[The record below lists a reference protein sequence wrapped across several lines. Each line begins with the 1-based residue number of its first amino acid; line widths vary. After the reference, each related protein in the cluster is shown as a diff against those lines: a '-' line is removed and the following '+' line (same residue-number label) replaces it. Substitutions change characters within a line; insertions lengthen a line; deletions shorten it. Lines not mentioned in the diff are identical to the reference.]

1 MIMNTTK
8 MITLI
13 YTSFLFLMCTSMFSQ
28 AAATGIGTQLPN
40 PSAVLDVVNDAAGI
54 LIPRMTSIQKNA
66 IAAPAPGLLVYDITL
81 KCISQ
86 NSGTPDTPLWVC
98 LSAKD
103 NRSNF
108 FHMPALKL
116 VTTDY
121 EEWDPSSRLDL
132 YGVYQR
138 KFNSPIVRSP
148 YSTPSIPHF
157 LDPTDLYYYILSYDE
172 EVLDIKDID
181 AEGKMSFEVL
191 KNPPFGTYINVVFVV
206 K

>member
-1 MIMNTTK
+1 MNTTK
-8 MITLI
+8 WITLL
-13 YTSFLFLMCTSMFSQ
+13 YTSFLLMMCTSMFSQ
-28 AAATGIGTQLPN
+28 VAATGIGTETPN

-66 IAAPAPGLLVYDITL
+66 IAAPAPGLLVYDMTL

-86 NSGTPDTPLWVC
+86 NSGTADAPLWVC

-108 FHMPALKL
+108 IHMPALK
-116 VTTDY
+116 VDTTNADA
-121 EEWDPSSRLDL
+121 WASSSLDL

-138 KFNSPIVRSP
+138 KFSSPLVRSP
-148 YSTPSIPHF
+148 YSSPSIPHF
-157 LDPTDLYYYILSYDE
+157 LDPTDLYYYILSYDD
-172 EVLDIKDID
+172 EVLEIKDID
-181 AEGKMSFEVL
+181 TEGKLSFEIL
-191 KNPPFGTYINVVFVV
+191 KTAPFGTYINVVFVV